1 MSQQMRAAVLREC
14 PGELEVAEL
23 RIDAPR
29 GREVLVRTAAAGL
42 CHSDLHALDGKM
54 PVAVPIVMGH
64 ESSGA
69 VEAVGPDVRHVSPG
83 DHVVTCLSA
92 FCGRCDYCLT
102 GQPYLCSADSL
113 RRADTGAPRL
123 SDGRGP
129 VGQFAGLGSFAE
141 RLLVH
146 ENAVVKIGPDV
157 PLAPAALLGCAV
169 VTGVGAV
176 LRTAR
181 VEPGSSVAVIGCGGI
196 GLNVVQGAVLAGAR
210 QVIAVDIAGLKRDLA
225 TRFGATH
232 TVDASGGDAVGQV
245 LELSHG
251 GVDYAFEAIG
261 LTVTAEQAF
270 AMVRRGGTATIVG
283 VLPHGAAITLP
294 GQGVLSGKRLQGSVM
309 GSNRFPVDIPR
320 YLEFYRQGRLKLDEL
335 VSARIRLDEI
345 NDGYRTLVKGAVA
358 RSVVVFP
365 DVT

>member
-1 MSQQMRAAVLREC
+1 MRAAVLRAC

-23 RIDAPR
+23 RIDAPL

-54 PVAVPIVMGH
+54 PVPVPVVMGH
-64 ESSGA
+64 ESSGV
-69 VEAVGPDVRHVSPG
+69 VEAVGADVQHVSPG

-92 FCGRCDYCLT
+92 FCGRCDFCLT
-102 GQPYLCSADSL
+102 GQPYLCSADS
-113 RRADTGAPRL
+113 RRAGTAAPRL
-123 SDGRGP
+123 SEGGAP

-141 RLLVH
+141 QLLVH
-146 ENAVVKIGPDV
+146 ENAVVKIDPDF

-196 GLNVVQGAVLAGAR
+196 GLNCVQGAVLAGAR
-210 QVIAVDIAGLKRDLA
+210 QVIAVDIAGPKRDLA
-225 TRFGATH
+225 TQFGATQ
-232 TVDASGGDAVGQV
+232 TVDASSGDAVDQV
-245 LELSHG
+245 LELSPG

-261 LTVTAEQAF
+261 LTATAEQAF

-283 VLPHGAAITLP
+283 VLPHGAELTLP
-294 GQGVLSGKRLQGSVM
+294 GRGVLSGKRLQGSVM
-309 GSNRFPVDIPR
+309 GSNRFVLDIPC
-320 YLEFYRQGRLKLDEL
+320 YVEFYRQGRLKLDEL

-345 NDGYRTLVKGAVA
+345 NDGYRTLLKGAVA

-365 DVT
+365 DVA